1 MGEQKDIRFLS
12 KDIRENEQGFFLD
25 AVIALQL
32 TEEAKKALQSGV
44 SLAWVA
50 TFRVWRP
57 RDIFWN
63 EKIAEIICRYQ
74 ISYHALMGVYR
85 VKDEQ
90 NGTETKFTSLELA
103 LKEMGV
109 LNEILITADRDA
121 FSETT
126 YIIGALFALD
136 KERLPL
142 PLRLVAYYDS
152 QWMLTSQWDLWSF
165 QK

>member
-1 MGEQKDIRFLS
+1 MI
-12 KDIRENEQGFFLD
+12 
-25 AVIALQL
+25 
-32 TEEAKKALQSGV
+32 
-44 SLAWVA
+44 
-50 TFRVWRP
+50 
-57 RDIFWN
+57 DIFWN